1 MRKTQSSEKIAELVH
16 EKSVEILQEVG
27 FCVPDD
33 NVLARLDSVGFQVDM
48 NSQMV
53 RITPELLTYGLESLP
68 RDIRLYSRDGEALT
82 QFRIEPVFMGAGTP
96 VNVFDLQTGE
106 HRSTTRGDVRQLVT
120 IQDALPQV
128 DIVRPTVTAT
138 DYGEFS
144 DLVEIAELLRNTTKP
159 IVHRVLSPDRVE
171 AATEMLFAVSG
182 GEREFR
188 NKPNFATLYCP
199 ISPGYFT
206 PENVHCML
214 KWAEYGVPITLLSM
228 AMGGASAPATLL
240 GELIVINADILAWIV
255 VLQTLYPKTPLLYG
269 SVSAVLDMKT
279 GLLPLGAPERGMIN
293 SGAAIMGN
301 YYGIPSM
308 CGGLS
313 SDAKEL
319 DAQAGFEKVNTSI
332 PLLQHNASIIYGVGA
347 TDAGST
353 ISYTQMVFD
362 NEIIAGIRRMW
373 EGITLHDPTEE
384 VELIKSLTPRG
395 NFMST
400 AHTRKNYRCHWYPEI
415 ISRDTYDTW
424 KKKGESIEQIC
435 QRKAQEI
442 LTNHK
447 PEKLETRVEAEIERV
462 MGSFLPDFRFDK

>member
-1 MRKTQSSEKIAELVH
+1 MISSDHSENIADLVH

-27 FCVPDD
+27 FCVPDGT
-33 NVLARLDSVGFQVDM
+33 VLASLESAGFPVDFD
-48 NSQMV
+48 SQMV
-53 RITPELLTYGLESLP
+53 RITPELLAAALESLP
-68 RDIRLYSRDGEALT
+68 KDVRLYTREGGSLPRFGVESC
-82 QFRIEPVFMGAGTP
+82 FMGAGTP
-96 VNVFDLQTGE
+96 VNVFDLESGE
-106 HRSTTRGDVRQLVT
+106 HRSATRVDVRQLVT
-120 IQDALPQV
+120 IQDALPEV

-138 DYGEFS
+138 DQGELA
-144 DLVEIAELLRNTTKP
+144 DLVEIAELLRNTSKP
-159 IVHRVLSPDRVE
+159 IVHRTLASERVD
-171 AATEMLFAVSG
+171 AAAEMLFAVSG
-182 GEREFR
+182 GKEAFHAT
-188 NKPNFATLYCP
+188 PNFATLYCP

-214 KWAEYGVPITLLSM
+214 KWAEHGVPITLLSM
-228 AMGGASAPATLL
+228 AMGGASAPVTLL

-255 VLQTLYPKTPLLYG
+255 VLQILYPGTPLLYG

-293 SGAAIMGN
+293 SGAAIMGD

-319 DAQAGFEKVNTSI
+319 DAQAGFEKVNTAI

-362 NEIIAGIRRMW
+362 NEIIAGVRRMW
-373 EGITLHDPTEE
+373 CGITLHDPTEE

-395 NFMST
+395 NFLS
-400 AHTRKNYRCHWYPEI
+400 AKHTRRHFRRHWYPEI

-424 KKKGESIEQIC
+424 KEKGESIEEIC

-442 LTNHK
+442 VKHHRPT
-447 PEKLETRVEAEIERV
+447 PLEAGVQAELERV
-462 MGSFLPDFRFDK
+462 MRRYLPDFEFG

>member
-1 MRKTQSSEKIAELVH
+1 MSTPQHTETLANLVH
-16 EKSVEILQEVG
+16 EKSVEILTEVG

-33 NVLARLDSVGFQVDM
+33 DVLTRLGSVGFLVDQG
-48 NSQMV
+48 SQMV
-53 RITPELLTYGLESLP
+53 RVSHDLLEEAILNMP
-68 RDIRLYSRDGEALT
+68 RDIKLYNREGKKLEKFGD
-82 QFRIEPVFMGAGTP
+82 EPCFMGAGTP
-96 VNVFDLQTGE
+96 VNVFDLHSGE
-106 HRSTTRGDVRQLVT
+106 HRSATRQDVQNLVS

-138 DYGEFS
+138 DQGEFS
-144 DLVEIAELLRNTTKP
+144 GLVEIAESLRNTTKP
-159 IVHRVLSPDRVE
+159 IVHRTLSPSQVDSAVE
-171 AATEMLFAVSG
+171 MIYLASG
-182 GEREFR
+182 GEHAFHAR
-188 NKPNFATLYCP
+188 PNFTTLYCP

-240 GELIVINADILAWIV
+240 GELIVINTDILAWIA
-255 VLQTLYPKTPLLYG
+255 VLQILFPGTPLLYG

-293 SGAAIMGN
+293 SGAAIMGH

-319 DAQAGFEKVNTSI
+319 DAQAGFEKVITAI
-332 PLLQHNASIIYGVGA
+332 PLMQQNASIIYGVGA

-353 ISYTQMVFD
+353 ISYSQMVFD
-362 NEIIAGIRRMW
+362 NEIIAGIRRMV
-373 EGITLHDPTEE
+373 EGITIHDPSEE
-384 VELIKSLTPRG
+384 VELIKSQTPRG
-395 NFMST
+395 NFMSA
-400 AHTRKNYRCHWYPEI
+400 AHTRSNYRRHWYPEI

-424 KKKGESIEQIC
+424 LEKGETIEQIC
-435 QRKAQEI
+435 QRKAVEI
-442 LTNHK
+442 LNEHQPTQL
-447 PEKLETRVEAEIERV
+447 PDGVETLLERV
-462 MGSFLPDFRFDK
+462 MRQYIPDFHF

>member
-1 MRKTQSSEKIAELVH
+1 
-16 EKSVEILQEVG
+16 
-27 FCVPDD
+27 
-33 NVLARLDSVGFQVDM
+33 
-48 NSQMV
+48 
-53 RITPELLTYGLESLP
+53 
-68 RDIRLYSRDGEALT
+68 
-82 QFRIEPVFMGAGTP
+82 
-96 VNVFDLQTGE
+96 
-106 HRSTTRGDVRQLVT
+106 
-120 IQDALPQV
+120 
-128 DIVRPTVTAT
+128 
-138 DYGEFS
+138 
-144 DLVEIAELLRNTTKP
+144 
-159 IVHRVLSPDRVE
+159 
-171 AATEMLFAVSG
+171 
-182 GEREFR
+182 
-188 NKPNFATLYCP
+188 
-199 ISPGYFT
+199 
-206 PENVHCML
+206 
-214 KWAEYGVPITLLSM
+214 
-228 AMGGASAPATLL
+228 
-240 GELIVINADILAWIV
+240 
-255 VLQTLYPKTPLLYG
+255 
-269 SVSAVLDMKT
+269 
-279 GLLPLGAPERGMIN
+279 
-293 SGAAIMGN
+293 
-301 YYGIPSM
+301 M